1 MAAQRYET
9 IAKETDIYYS
19 SKCPVVLC
27 AYAVLLDSKMKKYV
41 AQLKLRNCGSEVI
54 SSVSVVVRAYDHFDE
69 VAEEINGY
77 QYVGVNVKQGEEFG
91 TKSLIPLSKKVKIK
105 RLEVAVNKI
114 VFSNGST
121 WDSENGELL
130 DNRLEPQDLAS
141 IYSDKDI
148 ENYRFMLNSKMK
160 YVPYQKGMLWICSCG
175 EMNYGGESC
184 YSCGVDKAKAFDYMN
199 KEHLNSALLDPKY
212 NNGIEMKKQ
221 RSIESL
227 KAAITIFEELGDY
240 KDSKEQISVCKQE
253 IDSIQ
258 KEIEAKKREEE
269 RLAEIQRKEAEEKS
283 KRNTKTAMIVA
294 AIIAICLAGF
304 FVATNVIIPNAK
316 YNAAVKLMENEDY
329 DAAIEAFK
337 DMGDYKDAPDKIL
350 ECRYRAAVELMDNE
364 EYTAARSKFVGLG
377 DYKDSKD
384 KVSQCEELDKEKKY
398 LYAVALMESGKYVEA
413 YKEFKQVL
421 SYKDSKELAESIEHE
436 YEKSE
441 INAKNIGDVINFG
454 KYDFFL
460 EIKGI
465 DSIKWI
471 ILAKEN
477 NKALLISEYILDC
490 IPFGSHTDDYDE
502 TNWESCTLRKWLNT
516 DFYNEAFSE
525 GEKNAIEETTLSTI
539 AYDYDSGEQVT
550 DLETKDKVFILS
562 ADEAE
567 KYFESTYDRRSKAS
581 ELAQSKDIVMNEYSI
596 GCWWLRSPQRS
607 KSFFPEFVDSKGEI
621 PFYGL
626 SIGASVLANYGVRP
640 AIWVDLGNN

>member
-175 EMNYGGESC
+175 EINYGGESC
-184 YSCGVDKAKAFDYMN
+184 YSCGVDKAKVFDYII
-199 KEHLNSALLDPKY
+199 KERLNSALLDPKY
-212 NNGIEMKKQ
+212 NNGIELKKQ
-221 RSIESL
+221 QSIESL

-240 KDSKEQISVCKQE
+240 KDSKEQISSCKQE

-258 KEIEAKKREEE
+258 KEIEAKKQEEE
-269 RLAEIQRKEAEEKS
+269 RQAELQRKEADEKAKKN
-283 KRNTKTAMIVA
+283 KRV
-294 AIIAICLAGF
+294 AIIAAAIAIVCIAGF

-316 YNAAVKLMENEDY
+316 YNAAVKLMENGDY
-329 DAAIEAFK
+329 DAAIEAFEA
-337 DMGDYKDAPDKIL
+337 MNG
-350 ECRYRAAVELMDNE
+350 
-364 EYTAARSKFVGLG
+364 
-377 DYKDSKD
+377 YKDSEEKIKECEIGIKD
-384 KVSQCEELDKEKKY
+384 QRYNE
-398 LYAVALMESGKYVEA
+398 AVALMEKGDYEAAIEIFRPMRDYKDAEEKMEECQIGIKDQKYNSAIALMEKGDYIGA
-413 YKEFKQVL
+413 YKAFGQIAD
-421 SYKDSKELAESIEHE
+421 YKDSAELQESIKPK
-436 YEKSE
+436 YEVALIGKAE
-441 INAKNIGDVINFG
+441 IGGIVSFG
-454 KYDFFL
+454 AYEQDSNESNGKEPL
-460 EIKGI
+460 E
-465 DSIKWI
+465 WI
-471 ILAKEN
+471 ILSKEDDR
-477 NKALLISEYILDC
+477 ALLVSLYGLGKELYNNEIEKVTWETCSLREVLNSPFYEY
-490 IPFGSHTDDYDE
+490 
-502 TNWESCTLRKWLNT
+502 
-516 DFYNEAFSE
+516 AFS
-525 GEKNAIEETTLSTI
+525 
-539 AYDYDSGEQVT
+539 SGEQT
-550 DLETKDKVFILS
+550 MICTSLLEDDIEDKVFLLS
-562 ADEAE
+562 PEEAE
-567 KYFESTYDRRSKAS
+567 KYFAS
-581 ELAQSKDIVMNEYSI
+581 DNKRKCELTAYGWDTGASRAKNNEM
-596 GCWWLRSPQRS
+596 CFWFLRTPGSY
-607 KSFFPEFVDSKGEI
+607 VDSDGLIKGDLNFHYYNNRYYYTSRELGA
-621 PFYGL
+621 FYP
-626 SIGASVLANYGVRP
+626 AVRP
-640 AIWVDLGNN
+640 AVWVDLSSIKQ